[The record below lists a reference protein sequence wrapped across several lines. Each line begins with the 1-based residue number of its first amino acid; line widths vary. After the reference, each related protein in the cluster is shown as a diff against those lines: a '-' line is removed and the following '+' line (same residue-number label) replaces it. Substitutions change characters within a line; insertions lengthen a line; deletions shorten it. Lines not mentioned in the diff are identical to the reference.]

1 MLMQKKSLDGLL
13 TWRFRWAMMVK
24 KKRHLTKAEEFDI
37 MKIVLDKFLLL
48 GVFIMALGLYLIV
61 TQVQDF
67 AFGFAVLGTGAIVM
81 IIFAM
86 ILVREYNF
94 MEN

>member
-1 MLMQKKSLDGLL
+1 M
-13 TWRFRWAMMVK
+13 AK

-48 GVFIMALGLYLIV
+48 GVFIMALGMYLIV
-61 TQVQDF
+61 MGMDNF

-94 MEN
+94 LEN

>member
-1 MLMQKKSLDGLL
+1 MAKQKK
-13 TWRFRWAMMVK
+13 
-24 KKRHLTKAEEFDI
+24 HLTKQEEFEI

-61 TQVQDF
+61 TAMENFVM
-67 AFGFAVLGTGAIVM
+67 GFTVLGLGAVLL

-86 ILVREYNF
+86 ILIKEYNF
-94 MEN
+94 IEN